1 MCTEPLR
8 NSINYLQTIS
18 TTPRDA
24 SSSVAVST
32 FPSSPG
38 TSKCLTLSLLKNVMF
53 FSKLL
58 LDISV
63 VCVYGN
69 YRTATK
75 MRINRIDFLIS
86 VLVKKGGRRRSNQP
100 FFKKFCEGLL
110 IISKAYNIFP
120 ITLRKI
126 SHVLRKIKG
135 GGA

>member
-24 SSSVAVST
+24 SSSVEVST

-75 MRINRIDFLIS
+75 MRINRIDILIS
-86 VLVKKGGRRRSNQP
+86 VLVKKQP
-100 FFKKFCEGLL
+100 PPPKKQP
-110 IISKAYNIFP
+110 K
-120 ITLRKI
+120 
-126 SHVLRKIKG
+126 KIKG
-135 GGA
+135 KLNKRKAQAQKSTFSEVSFVNVW